1 MRAHLQRLVSVVQ
14 RYIEAGAAFAA
25 VGRAFASELM
35 HVQTEA
41 ESWFTRLG
49 PLAPALMRF
58 GETFD
63 EIQVCLCVPLCLLS
77 IDMVFIVCTRAAR
90 SSQP

>member
-35 HVQTEA
+35 HVQSEA

-63 EIQVCLCVPLCLLS
+63 EIQVSWRFGFGRSV
-77 IDMVFIVCTRAAR
+77 DRVTYYTRPAR
-90 SSQP
+90 SPPP